1 MKRSAFKEVSRV
13 GLWAIFFARQGPL
26 KLRFAVAERRFTFSA
41 SAWPGRRDAAAG
53 SHFAGRVHFALGGAM
68 TYNFALGKIPVST
81 SARVYREFDAE
92 NRLQGTAGWPTMAI
106 PLP

>member
-1 MKRSAFKEVSRV
+1 
-13 GLWAIFFARQGPL
+13 
-26 KLRFAVAERRFTFSA
+26 
-41 SAWPGRRDAAAG
+41 
-53 SHFAGRVHFALGGAM
+53 M

-92 NRLQGTAGWPTMAI
+92 NRLQGTAGWLTMAI